1 MVSELFS
8 FNSTTVILV
17 VICTVFWMSVRRRK
31 RLPPGPIGYPLIGN
45 ITQVNVKDGINEF
58 QRLRKEYGDVFCFK
72 IMQKTN
78 IVVNGNEAITDLLVK
93 HADSLSV
100 RPDSFFLTIFNNGL
114 GKDLFLYFLKY
125 LSNKSF
131 PRENRRDLTQSYDK
145 SPLYH
150 RKILKKVTTQKTP
163 PKTSITQ
170 RLLTDLGRSVGGYDS
185 HPTGVIKPVYGIQ
198 TFPSKYQCILFDI
211 TPQSM
216 MFLSN

>member
-17 VICTVFWMSVRRRK
+17 VICTVFWMSVRCRK
-31 RLPPGPIGYPLIGN
+31 RLPPGPNGYPLIGN

-78 IVVNGNEAITDLLVK
+78 VVVNGNEAITDLLVK

-114 GKDLFLYFLKY
+114 GKDLFLYFFQINY
-125 LSNKSF
+125 F
-131 PRENRRDLTQSYDK
+131 QIPIY
-145 SPLYH
+145 
-150 RKILKKVTTQKTP
+150 IV
-163 PKTSITQ
+163 
-170 RLLTDLGRSVGGYDS
+170 
-185 HPTGVIKPVYGIQ
+185 
-198 TFPSKYQCILFDI
+198 
-211 TPQSM
+211 
-216 MFLSN
+216 